1 MVVIKIKGGLG
12 NQMFQYALYLTF
24 KNIGTDVKMDISGL
38 DLYLDSYG
46 RGDIWDAF
54 CVNKD
59 FANAEE
65 IQKLLKNENKIIN
78 KLQMKIFKYS
88 NTHYIQRNPFYFNT
102 DIFNMD
108 NVYLDGY
115 WQNEKYFKEYRKSII
130 EHFKIKKEL
139 SNDNNL
145 YLDMID
151 SYVNSVSLH
160 IRLGDYT
167 TKTNKKIY
175 GGICTPGYYKKAINY
190 FEDNYN
196 NPVFFIFSNDVRNV
210 KHLIDSKK
218 YILVDCN
225 DEKNAWADLYLM
237 SKCKHNII
245 ANSTF
250 SWWGAWLNQNEKKTV
265 LAPSKMMNTIHA
277 GDIYPDSWI
286 KVQ

>member
-1 MVVIKIKGGLG
+1 MIVIKIKGGLG
-12 NQMFQYALYLTF
+12 NQMFQYALYLNL
-24 KNIGTDVKMDISGL
+24 KHRGTDVKMDISEL
-38 DLYLDSYG
+38 NVYLGSFG

-54 CVNKD
+54 YVNKD
-59 FANAEE
+59 FASTKD
-65 IQKLLKNENKIIN
+65 IQKLLKNNIIN
-78 KLQMKIFKYS
+78 KLQMKIFKSS
-88 NTHYIQRNPFYFNT
+88 NTHYVEKNPFYFNP

-115 WQNEKYFKEYRKSII
+115 WQNEKYFKDFRKNII

-145 YLDMID
+145 YLDMIN

-160 IRLGDYT
+160 IRLGDYM

-175 GGICTPGYYKKAINY
+175 GGICTPGYYRKAINY
-190 FEDNYN
+190 FENNYN
-196 NPVFFIFSNDVRNV
+196 NPVFFIFSNDVGNV
-210 KHLIDSKK
+210 KQLIDTKK
-218 YILVDCN
+218 YILVNCN

-250 SWWGAWLNQNEKKTV
+250 SWWAAWLNQNENKTV
-265 LAPSKMMNTIHA
+265 LAPPKMMNTIHA
-277 GDIYPDSWI
+277 DDIYPDSWI